1 MVVLGSAV
9 HAQES
14 AGDAADAARKASLR
28 AAQYVTAEDCAR
40 LDDPKLAQRMD
51 GLLHFL
57 AKACSR
63 EADFIG
69 QVESEPEALA
79 QPPWIPG

>member
-40 LDDPKLAQRMD
+40 LDVPKLR
-51 GLLHFL
+51 
-57 AKACSR
+57 
-63 EADFIG
+63 DFIENDRKAKKG
-69 QVESEPEALA
+69 K
-79 QPPWIPG
+79 

>member
-1 MVVLGSAV
+1 MTVPVGQTNQPLASGGEFLLRPSVLLSMVVLGSAV

-40 LDDPKLAQRMD
+40 LDDPKLATSM
-51 GLLHFL
+51 G
-57 AKACSR
+57 
-63 EADFIG
+63 
-69 QVESEPEALA
+69 
-79 QPPWIPG
+79 